1 MRARLF
7 FFGVPVI
14 RPLKAN
20 FYLRQPW
27 ARAVAIDGMPSA
39 EDPAG
44 FDRSRSWRISA
55 SVKGIKDLVFRVR
68 RRPATRLP
76 FQI

>member
-1 MRARLF
+1 
-7 FFGVPVI
+7 
-14 RPLKAN
+14 LKAN
-20 FYLRQPW
+20 FCSRQPW

-68 RRPATRLP
+68 
-76 FQI
+76 